1 MPSDA
6 ELALRILLA
15 ALLGGALGLERE
27 LADKHAGLRTHISVA
42 IGSCLFGIVSAYS
55 WEYFADFR
63 RADTSYNV
71 DVTRI
76 ASYVAAG
83 IGFIGGGTIVKHGGS
98 VRGLTTAGSLWV
110 AAAVGL
116 AAAFGEILVA
126 TVATATLL
134 VALVG
139 LRRPVRWLESRVLR
153 DADRVV
159 VVLTD
164 DADPGAVMNALSDL
178 RGTEVDSMRLRV
190 QDGRLVID
198 AGLRAREKGA
208 HVEVL
213 LGPLRQRDDVEEVDV
228 G

>member
-1 MPSDA
+1 M
-6 ELALRILLA
+6 
-15 ALLGGALGLERE
+15 
-27 LADKHAGLRTHISVA
+27 
-42 IGSCLFGIVSAYS
+42 
-55 WEYFADFR
+55 
-63 RADTSYNV
+63 
-71 DVTRI
+71 
-76 ASYVAAG
+76 
-83 IGFIGGGTIVKHGGS
+83 
-98 VRGLTTAGSLWV
+98 
-110 AAAVGL
+110 
-116 AAAFGEILVA
+116 
-126 TVATATLL
+126 
-134 VALVG
+134 
-139 LRRPVRWLESRVLR
+139 RWLESRVLR